1 MTLSEFLTAI
11 LAGGAFAGV
20 VAAALTGALFNGLTA
35 NGVALSENAR
45 RWISLALPVVL
56 VFGAYGVGILLGQFP
71 INADQLWAVLLTAV
85 AAVTGKQLAYGGW
98 QTITP
103 SPPESPMPEGLLL
116 PDALT
121 GFAASDQGDHRPTD
135 AIASGQERS

>member
-1 MTLSEFLTAI
+1 MTLTDFLTAI

-56 VFGAYGVGILLGQFP
+56 VGGAYSVGILLGQFP
-71 INADQLWAVLLTAV
+71 VNADQLWAVLLTAIT
-85 AAVTGKQLAYGGW
+85 AATGKQLAYAGV
-98 QTITP
+98 QTVAP
-103 SPPESPMPEGLLL
+103 ARPAPPPAG
-116 PDALT
+116 
-121 GFAASDQGDHRPTD
+121 
-135 AIASGQERS
+135 